1 MCKIDEIYIFYWYS
15 IKEECFEMISNKS
28 VKVTIF
34 FTEIICMILEVCAS
48 YLFSPYFG
56 SSNYVWTGIIGVIL
70 LSNSIGNYI
79 GGRLA
84 QKKDKDYLPIVFLL
98 ASGFTFMIGAFS
110 DVVCYFILGSINDNM
125 FSSLISSLI

>member
-1 MCKIDEIYIFYWYS
+1 
-15 IKEECFEMISNKS
+15 MISNKS

-79 GGRLA
+79 GGTVPRH
-84 QKKDKDYLPIVFLL
+84 I
-98 ASGFTFMIGAFS
+98 S
-110 DVVCYFILGSINDNM
+110 DGNNNIKLDINDENMLSFILPSIK
-125 FSSLISSLI
+125 